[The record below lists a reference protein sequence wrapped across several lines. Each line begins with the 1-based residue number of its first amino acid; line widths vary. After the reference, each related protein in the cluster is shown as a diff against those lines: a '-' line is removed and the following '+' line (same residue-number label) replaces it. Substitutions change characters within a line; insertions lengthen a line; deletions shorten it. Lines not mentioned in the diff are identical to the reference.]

1 MVFYLTRIAGLDRV
15 PHHPDFNSM
24 HLTPSSERRLTME
37 QAQEKNLKTPPES
50 DPRKENRNV
59 PAGGE
64 NSLRPEDFD
73 DIRPKDGTSKSIEE
87 ETPGLV
93 GN

>member
-1 MVFYLTRIAGLDRV
+1 
-15 PHHPDFNSM
+15 
-24 HLTPSSERRLTME
+24 ME

-50 DPRKENRNV
+50 DPRKENNNI

-64 NSLRPEDFD
+64 TSPGPEEFD
-73 DIRPKDGTSKSIEE
+73 DIRPKEE
-87 ETPGLV
+87 DALKPLNAETPGLV